1 MNTYTYKNI
10 LQLSEVDP
18 QHISITFLP
27 VKKTKIISLVEDPEY
42 IYKLQRTQIKT
53 CFNAY
58 DYIDRFK
65 EYPKYDNEL
74 RNIEI
79 RKLAFRYFNQN
90 IY

>member
-27 VKKTKIISLVEDPEY
+27 VKKTKIISLVKDPEY
-42 IYKLQRTQIKT
+42 IYKLQKTQIKT

-65 EYPKYDNEL
+65 ENETEL
-74 RNIEI
+74 HNIEI

>member
-27 VKKTKIISLVEDPEY
+27 VKKTKIIRLVKDPEY
-42 IYKLQRTQIKT
+42 IYKLQKTQIKT

-65 EYPKYDNEL
+65 ENETEL
-74 RNIEI
+74 HNIEI